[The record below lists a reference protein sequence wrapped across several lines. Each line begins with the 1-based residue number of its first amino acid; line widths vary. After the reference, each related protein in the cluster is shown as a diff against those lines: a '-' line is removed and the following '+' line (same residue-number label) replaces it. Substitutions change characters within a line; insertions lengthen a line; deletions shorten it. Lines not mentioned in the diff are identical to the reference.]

1 MNRLIEINNSK
12 QGSIK
17 ISCKD
22 LEHFINQNLSVFLNG
37 SWELDKLQV
46 NLADDNELD
55 INVMIKPK
63 ANKLVDLAEIRNIQ
77 NHLSA
82 FIHSNLG
89 IYTKRLS
96 LGADL

>member
-1 MNRLIEINNSK
+1 MKKLIVINNSK

-17 ISCKD
+17 ISCDD
-22 LEHFINQNLSVFLNG
+22 LQQYIKQNLSVFLNG
-37 SWELDKLQV
+37 SWELNQLQV
-46 NLADDNELD
+46 SLADDNELD

-63 ANKLVDLAEIRNIQ
+63 QNQLIDLAEIRNIQ

-89 IYTKRLS
+89 IYTKRIS